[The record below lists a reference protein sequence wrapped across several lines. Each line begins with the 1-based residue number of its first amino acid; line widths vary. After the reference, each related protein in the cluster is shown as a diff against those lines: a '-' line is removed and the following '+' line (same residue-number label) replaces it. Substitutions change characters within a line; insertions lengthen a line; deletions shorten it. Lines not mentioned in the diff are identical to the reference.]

1 MAKVIGLTGGI
12 ATGKSTVSHYL
23 QTQGVP
29 IIDADI
35 IAHQVQAPGE
45 DGLAAIVN
53 EFGPTVLGADQK
65 LDRTLLGKLVFH
77 QPSRLKRLVQVMDPF
92 IRREI
97 VSRLSD
103 YQSEKIVILDAPTL
117 FENGYTYLTDSILVV
132 YCEPVVQMKRLRQR
146 NHLTISQASARIKS
160 QWPLQTKCE
169 LADTIIYNSGSVAQT
184 NKQVEKWLRNEL
196 KY

>member
-53 EFGPTVLGADQK
+53 EFGPTVLDADQK
-65 LDRTLLGKLVFH
+65 LDRKLLGKLVFH

-97 VSRLSD
+97 VSRLSE

>member
-53 EFGPTVLGADQK
+53 EFGPTVLDANQK

-92 IRREI
+92 IRRKI